1 MEDPESYDRRS
12 EKKKQKYGTKLRI
25 RRQFPVCM
33 KNRMCYYI
41 VHAIDVFQWLCVTCM
56 QCAKQTERSA
66 LCGYY
71 ACEYLRSCGS
81 YNHSWRQLK
90 KSIGWWRRSRVDN
103 TTISQTVSDI
113 CKFVTNE
120 CCHVG
125 EKCFYANS
133 ELVTDCEATQLE
145 NRHQHERLQVAR
157 TQLGAP
163 SFCNHVNMYWCEFMK
178 YYVDQHM
185 NGCNICVY
193 PS

>member
-1 MEDPESYDRRS
+1 MS
-12 EKKKQKYGTKLRI
+12 K
-25 RRQFPVCM
+25 
-33 KNRMCYYI
+33 
-41 VHAIDVFQWLCVTCM
+41 WLCLTWM
-56 QCAKQTERSA
+56 QCTKQPVGSV

-71 ACEYLRSCGS
+71 ACEYIRSCGS
-81 YNHSWRQLK
+81 YSRSWWQLK

-145 NRHQHERLQVAR
+145 NRPQHERLQVAR

-163 SFCNHVNMYWCEFMK
+163 SFCNHVNMYWSEFMKYYMK